1 MMEDPQKLVDSTQSL
16 AKTTVDLAQAASDY
30 GALKVIFGLFVVIVI
45 LMILA
50 MAFSLFL
57 TVRKVNKIERAS
69 DKTLQYFDNLSN
81 RTIGKE
87 EGNAVVRETLNKSS
101 TLVKYYILRIR
112 WENNIDD
119 TTAIQQKISMIIENN
134 FAEMNSFL
142 SKFICLN
149 KPLSNVVNYEDRKV
163 LKQLITESVYTPK
176 ENFTPSNMDQTVEL
190 FFNGLRLDYLKKLEE
205 L

>member
-16 AKTTVDLAQAASDY
+16 AKTAVDLAQAASDY

-57 TVRKVNKIERAS
+57 MVRKVNKIERAS

-112 WENNIDD
+112 WENHIDD

-163 LKQLITESVYTPK
+163 LKQLITESVYTTK

-190 FFNGLRLDYLKKLEE
+190 FFNGLKLDYLKKLEE